1 MYNSGKIRK
10 GKMKIKGFLVILILG
25 VVIVYFIFMVK
36 SGGQANIK
44 QEIDAFSRAKAK
56 LTRTNMMILQRAISS
71 YIASHGQAPD
81 RLAEVSLSYPITTG
95 RLDAWGKE
103 IKYEGLS
110 DDKFRLTSAGGDKK
124 FNTEDD
130 IVMEY

>member
-1 MYNSGKIRK
+1 
-10 GKMKIKGFLVILILG
+10 MKIKGFLVILILG
-25 VVIVYFIFMVK
+25 VVIVYFLFMVK

-56 LTRTNMMILQRAISS
+56 LTRTNMRILQRAVTS
-71 YIASHGQAPD
+71 YIASHDQVPENLD
-81 RLAEVSLSYPITTG
+81 EVSLAYPITTG
-95 RLDAWGKE
+95 KLDAWGKE

-110 DDKFRLTSAGGDKK
+110 SDKFRLTSAGGDKQ

>member
-1 MYNSGKIRK
+1 
-10 GKMKIKGFLVILILG
+10 MKIKGFLVILILG
-25 VVIVYFIFMVK
+25 VVIVYFLFMVK

-56 LTRTNMMILQRAISS
+56 LTRTNMRILQRAVTS
-71 YIASHGQAPD
+71 YIASHDQVPENLD
-81 RLAEVSLSYPITTG
+81 EVSLSYPITTG
-95 RLDAWGKE
+95 KLDAWGKK

-110 DDKFRLTSAGGDKK
+110 SDKFRLTSAGGDKQ

>member
-25 VVIVYFIFMVK
+25 VVVVYFIFMVK

-71 YIASHGQAPD
+71 YIASHGQAPE

-103 IKYEGLS
+103 IKYKGLS